1 MRTNNLLAKSGH
13 AWCGLLLSVF
23 WLMLPNRAVAADRLV
38 ALYSAHAVPYAMPWV
53 AEELGLFKKYDLDF
67 DFVYIPSSSTAT
79 AAILGNNVEVGLV
92 GGVGIV
98 NAYVNGA
105 TDLVFIGS
113 IKNIMTQSILAK
125 PEITKLEQLRS
136 KRIGVTRIGSNTHY
150 FTVQAFRRA
159 GMNPERDITF
169 IQTGGEV
176 ETLGALISGR
186 IDAATLLPPSD
197 GRAIAQ
203 GFHYVVFGPDIAI
216 PYAASTITTRRSVI
230 AKRGQVVSR
239 FMRAMAE
246 ASRSMHRDKEL
257 VYRVMERKLR
267 IKDRAVLDASYSI
280 EMKVMEPRL
289 ELKAQ
294 AIQPMIEEV
303 ARTNARANEIK
314 PQELMDR
321 RYLAE
326 MESSGFFSKL
336 WSEKR

>member
-1 MRTNNLLAKSGH
+1 MHQRSVKLTGILNTLFLFLA
-13 AWCGLLLSVF
+13 W
-23 WLMLPNRAVAADRLV
+23 MILPIDSLAADKLV
-38 ALYSAHAVPYAMPWV
+38 TLYSAHAIPYAMPWV
-53 AEELGLFKKYDLDF
+53 AEELGLFKKYDIDF
-67 DFVYIPSSSTAT
+67 AFVYIPSSSTAT
-79 AAILGNNVEVGLV
+79 SAILGNNVEVGLL

-113 IKNIMTQSILAK
+113 IKNIMTQSVLAK
-125 PEITKLEQLRS
+125 PDITKLEQLRG
-136 KRIGVTRIGSNTHY
+136 KKIGVTRIGSNTHF

-159 GMNPERDITF
+159 GMNPDKDITF
-169 IQTGGEV
+169 IQTGGEA
-176 ETLGALISGR
+176 ETLGALVSGR

-203 GFHYVVFGPDIAI
+203 GFRYVVFGPDIGI
-216 PYAASTITTRRSVI
+216 PYAASTIATRRSII
-230 AKRGQVVSR
+230 AKRTPVIGR

-246 ASRSMHRDKEL
+246 ASKSMHRDKEL
-257 VYRVMERKLR
+257 VYRVMEKKLR
-267 IKDRAVLDASYSI
+267 IKDRAILDASYAI

-303 ARTNARANEIK
+303 ARTNPRANEVK

-326 MESSGFFSKL
+326 MESSGFFNQI
-336 WSEKR
+336 WAR